1 MYTARGQ
8 VCPVG
13 YCIVERN
20 SFRFERTKERAN
32 RRPVPKGLPLPFFP
46 CRISPRIALTPGSGY
61 IRAPGRPSL
70 RSGVQPRPTWFSADL
85 PHTENLWCPVGPR
98 LISRDRCGI
107 ATGSKEPLMNRT
119 LGNRNWSFT
128 AAVLFGILAAIYP
141 VNRLAAQ
148 EPSAGNPRVTNDLEP
163 ARRAFVEQFPL
174 IGLNSAPGDA
184 AMLRILVQ
192 ATGAKRGVEVGTA
205 TGYGAILMGLG
216 FEQTGGH
223 LITVDIDPKMVAA
236 TRANLKKVGLEN
248 VVTVIE
254 GDALEVLP
262 QLEGEFDFVYL
273 DAVKSDYLKYFRAL
287 EPKLVP
293 GAVIV
298 ADNAIRS
305 ARAMADFIE
314 AVNQSPDYLSTTI
327 RADDSKRDGMM
338 VIYKLK

>member
-1 MYTARGQ
+1 
-8 VCPVG
+8 
-13 YCIVERN
+13 
-20 SFRFERTKERAN
+20 
-32 RRPVPKGLPLPFFP
+32 
-46 CRISPRIALTPGSGY
+46 
-61 IRAPGRPSL
+61 
-70 RSGVQPRPTWFSADL
+70 
-85 PHTENLWCPVGPR
+85 
-98 LISRDRCGI
+98 
-107 ATGSKEPLMNRT
+107 MNRT
-119 LGNRNWSFT
+119 LRNRNWSFT
-128 AAVLFGILAAIYP
+128 AAVLVGMLAATCP

-148 EPSAGNPRVTNDLEP
+148 EPSAGNPHVTHDLEP

-216 FEQTGGH
+216 FERTGGH

-236 TRANLKKVGLEN
+236 TRANLKQVGLEN

-298 ADNAIRS
+298 ADNVIRS

-314 AVNQSPDYLSTTI
+314 AVNGSPDYLSTTI

>member
-1 MYTARGQ
+1 
-8 VCPVG
+8 
-13 YCIVERN
+13 
-20 SFRFERTKERAN
+20 
-32 RRPVPKGLPLPFFP
+32 
-46 CRISPRIALTPGSGY
+46 
-61 IRAPGRPSL
+61 
-70 RSGVQPRPTWFSADL
+70 
-85 PHTENLWCPVGPR
+85 
-98 LISRDRCGI
+98 
-107 ATGSKEPLMNRT
+107 MNRT

-128 AAVLFGILAAIYP
+128 AAVLVGMLAAICP
-141 VNRLAAQ
+141 VHRLAAQ
-148 EPSAGNPRVTNDLEP
+148 EPSAGNPHVTHDLEP

-216 FEQTGGH
+216 FERTGGH

-236 TRANLKKVGLEN
+236 TRANLKQVGLED

-298 ADNAIRS
+298 ADNVIRS

-314 AVNQSPDYLSTTI
+314 AVNGSPDYLSTTI

>member
-1 MYTARGQ
+1 M
-8 VCPVG
+8 
-13 YCIVERN
+13 
-20 SFRFERTKERAN
+20 K
-32 RRPVPKGLPLPFFP
+32 
-46 CRISPRIALTPGSGY
+46 
-61 IRAPGRPSL
+61 
-70 RSGVQPRPTWFSADL
+70 
-85 PHTENLWCPVGPR
+85 
-98 LISRDRCGI
+98 
-107 ATGSKEPLMNRT
+107 RT
-119 LGNRNWSFT
+119 LRNRNGSST
-128 AAVLFGILAAIYP
+128 ITLLAGMLAAICL
-141 VNRLAAQ
+141 VTQLAAQ
-148 EPSAGNPRVTNDLEP
+148 EPSAGNPHVTNDLEP
-163 ARRAFVEQFPL
+163 ERRAFVEQFPL
-174 IGLNSAPGDA
+174 IGLNSAPGDT

-216 FEQTGGH
+216 FERTGGH

-236 TRANLKKVGLEN
+236 TRENLKKIGLEN

-254 GDALEVLP
+254 GDALEVLL

-298 ADNAIRS
+298 ADNVIRS

-314 AVNQSPDYLSTTI
+314 AVNGSPDYLSTTI